1 MISSVSSRVRDA
13 VHTLGETLSWRPVLR
28 DLVVVV
34 LWVLLVTFV
43 FRAMGWPHW
52 LYFVVAFGGVIGYS
66 LVGGP
71 RLDSGVA

>member
-13 VHTLGETLSWRPVLR
+13 VHTLDETLSWRTVLR
-28 DLVVVV
+28 DLVVVT

-43 FRAMGWPHW
+43 FRAMGWPQW
-52 LYFVVAFGGVIGYS
+52 LYFLVAFGGVIGYS

-71 RLDSGVA
+71 KLDSGVA